1 MTFLYHV
8 HVTYNYNCMVIRRG
22 CWPAKLKMWIIAPRS
37 SGLSRAKPV
46 RRSSPIVPGNVETP
60 PAYAPEFLQM
70 QHAWPINAAGGLSYY
85 ARSRLRARWAQARA
99 CRAGARAWSG
109 LPACPAITLACAQ
122 PLHAVRRQGQR
133 S

>member
-1 MTFLYHV
+1 M
-8 HVTYNYNCMVIRRG
+8 
-22 CWPAKLKMWIIAPRS
+22 
-37 SGLSRAKPV
+37 
-46 RRSSPIVPGNVETP
+46 ETP

-122 PLHAVRRQGQR
+122 PLHACSTPTR
-133 S
+133 SKVVGSRVQVKQKSHQTEMLQAKEFFNATKRC